1 MGSWGV
7 NAEREREL
15 TLCAKRE
22 KEKKLIIMFTEIDRR
37 LLVKRKMRREVAMDM
52 MGDC

>member
-1 MGSWGV
+1 MGSKCR
-7 NAEREREL
+7 ERERVNFMRKE
-15 TLCAKRE
+15 RE
-22 KEKKLIIMFTEIDRR
+22 REKKLIIMFTEIDRQ